1 MGNNKNIIGTVVGV
15 TNPREF
21 YFSIAPGKVQLQEIV
36 AVDAYEL
43 DESGEKKDKIVR
55 VWAKVIEIERI
66 NPLLPQEVAQEL
78 SFQQMS
84 AFDTVIPLSREMIT
98 AKCAVLGLENKK
110 GELQPLTYP
119 LQPASSVYI
128 PAKEDVEKLVIGD
141 IPEHRKLHI
150 GHLRSKPE
158 FKVFI
163 DGHAIVARHLAVLAA
178 TGAGKTVTVRRILEE
193 LIERNYPILIFDPHG
208 DYLRLKEIFPEKVEV
223 YYPMIYLSEEPDFGV
238 ISYIAGLSGEDPS
251 AAQQNLIRGL
261 LEVYRSGQNFIDM
274 RIRPNSEREYNLN
287 LETHH
292 FYALLELLNV
302 LQNLS
307 EMENWKEIERE
318 LNKITKK
325 VTQNLGTS
333 GDAVSRMLYKSA
345 DAYRSMKNA
354 NQFGREGQKKLPK
367 PTQIDELISKGR
379 VSVLNLEGYTDE
391 IRQSI
396 VSNTMRKLL
405 DLRVSGKEVEKN
417 GKKEIIRIDRLLTV
431 IEEAHNFIP
440 SVSEGRFVSSLPIL
454 KQIATEGRKYGMG
467 LILISQRPSRVDST
481 ILSQCNSFI
490 ILKIIN
496 PSDQRY
502 IRDVVESIGEED
514 ARMLPDLA
522 TGEALI
528 TGECIRFPML
538 AKIEM
543 PKSKGKHEEED
554 FIKGFITEI
563 PKKSKVS
570 SQKSSEELPLLKK
583 R

>member
-1 MGNNKNIIGTVVGV
+1 MGDSKNIVGTVVGI

-43 DESGEKKDKIVR
+43 NEAGGKKDETVR
-55 VWAKVIEIERI
+55 VWAKVVEIERI
-66 NPLLPQEVAQEL
+66 NPLFPQEVAQEL

-98 AKCAVLGLENKK
+98 AKCDVLGLENEK

-128 PAKEDVEKLVIGD
+128 PAKENVEELVIGG
-141 IPEHRKLHI
+141 IPDYRKLHI

-158 FKVFI
+158 FKIFI

-193 LIERNYPILIFDPHG
+193 LIERDYPILIFDPHG
-208 DYLRLKEIFPEKVEV
+208 DYFGLKEIFPNKVEV
-223 YYPMIYLSEEPDFGV
+223 YYPMIYLSEEQDFGV
-238 ISYIAGLSGEDPS
+238 ISYIAGLSGEIPS
-251 AAQQNLIRGL
+251 AAQENLIRGL
-261 LEVYRSGQNFIDM
+261 LDVYRSGQNFIDT
-274 RIRPNSEREYNLN
+274 RIRPNSERDYNLN

-302 LQNLS
+302 LQHLS
-307 EMENWKEIERE
+307 EMEEWNDEIVPE
-318 LNKITKK
+318 LNRISRR
-325 VTQNLGTS
+325 VIQNLGSS
-333 GDAVSRMLYKSA
+333 GNAVSRMLYKSA
-345 DAYRSMKNA
+345 DAYRSMKSA
-354 NQFGREGQKKLPK
+354 NQFGHEGQKKLPK
-367 PTQIDELISKGR
+367 PSQIDELISKGR
-379 VSVLNLEGYTDE
+379 VSILNLEGYTDE

-396 VSNTMRKLL
+396 VSSVMRKLL
-405 DLRVSGKEVEKN
+405 DIRVSGKEISKDD
-417 GKKEIIRIDRLLTV
+417 KKEAIRINRFLTV

-440 SVSEGRFVSSLPIL
+440 SSSEGGFVPSLPIL
-454 KQIATEGRKYGMG
+454 KQVATEGRKYGMG
-467 LILISQRPSRVDST
+467 LVLISQRPSRVDST

-496 PSDQRY
+496 PSDQKY
-502 IRDVVESIGEED
+502 VCDVVESIGEKD
-514 ARMLPDLA
+514 ARILPDLA

-554 FIKGFITEI
+554 FIKGFVTEI
-563 PKKSKVS
+563 PKKSKVGS
-570 SQKSSEELPLLKK
+570 LKSEG
-583 R
+583 